1 LAGILKNWREIG
13 NRAGNLK
20 QGGKFENL
28 AGNLK
33 IWREIKKNWREV

>member
-1 LAGILKNWREIG
+1 
-13 NRAGNLK
+13 LK

-33 IWREIKKNWREV
+33 IWREIKKNWREVWIRKTRT